1 MSPRKAAP
9 PSPDSF
15 RQRAENRA
23 NRRKAEPGDTPAR
36 GTSEITKTY
45 EVIGQR
51 RVAGHVPGETFQ
63 LTMTQGEIDALI
75 EAGHI
80 KEVKPPAPEKAKTVS
95 GTATVKKESGN
106 G

>member
-1 MSPRKAAP
+1 MSPRKALP
-9 PSPDSF
+9 PSPESY

-23 NRRKAEPGDTPAR
+23 NRRRAVPGDKPAR
-36 GTSEITKTY
+36 GISEVTKTY
-45 EVIGQR
+45 KVVGRR
-51 RVAGHVPGETFQ
+51 RVAGHAPGETFQ

-80 KEVKPPAPEKAKTVS
+80 EEIEPSAPEKAKPVS